1 MFEIDEADRRALYEM
16 ARNALDRWE
25 IQAEDLKLVRRGEN
39 VVFKVNTGKEDV
51 ALRIHRPGYHTL
63 DELNAEHTW
72 TAALQQ
78 SGLDVPTAI
87 QGPHGDFYIE
97 IEDLLSHRQCYSGI
111 VEWIDGEILGDI
123 LSRESGKF
131 SLIEGMRRLGNIAAR
146 IHNQAA
152 NWQIPASFTRQS
164 LDAEGLMGED
174 PFWGPFW
181 ELPELSSQ
189 QQAQFSQLRQIL
201 YERLNDYG
209 KDPQHYSMIHADLN
223 ASNIMVQG
231 DHLFVFDFDDAG
243 FGWHMYEL
251 AVALYSV
258 LDHADYAAAQTSLFE
273 GYRELRDLPKSDLA
287 YLPVFLLVRSLA
299 SLGWVHH
306 RPELGR
312 DYIKPL
318 IELSIQQARDLDL
331 WEGS

>member
-1 MFEIDEADRRALYEM
+1 MFEVNEADKRALYEM
-16 ARNALDRWE
+16 ARNALECWE
-25 IQAEDLKLVRRGEN
+25 IQAEDIKLIRRGEN
-39 VVFKVNTGKEDV
+39 VVFKVNTGKDNI

-87 QGPHGDFYIE
+87 QSSQGDFYIE
-97 IEDLLSHRQCYSGI
+97 IENTLSNNRCYSGI
-111 VEWIDGEILGDI
+111 VEWIEGQILGDI
-123 LSRESGKF
+123 LSGKSGKF
-131 SLIEGMRRLGNIAAR
+131 SLIEGMRRLGNIAAS
-146 IHNQAA
+146 IHNQAT

-164 LDAEGLMGED
+164 LDAEGLMGEQ

-181 ELPELSSQ
+181 ELPELSSHQ
-189 QQAQFSQLRQIL
+189 QKQFSQLRQIL

-209 KDPQHYSMIHADLN
+209 KDPQRYSMIHADLH
-223 ASNIMVQG
+223 AGNIMVQG

-251 AVALYSV
+251 AVALDSV
-258 LDHADYAAAQTSLFE
+258 LDHADYAAAQISLFE
-273 GYRELRDLPKSDLA
+273 GYRELRDLPESDLA
-287 YLPVFLLVRSLA
+287 YIPVFLLVRSLA

-312 DYIKPL
+312 DYVNSL
-318 IELSIQQARDLDL
+318 IERSIQQARELDL
-331 WEGS
+331 WEGR

>member
-51 ALRIHRPGYHTL
+51 ALRIHRPGYHSL
-63 DELNAEHTW
+63 DELNSEHTW
-72 TAALQQ
+72 TTALQQ

-97 IEDLLSHRQCYSGI
+97 IEHLLSHRQCYSGI
-111 VEWIDGEILGDI
+111 VEWIDGEFLGDI

-131 SLIEGMRRLGNIAAR
+131 SLIEGMRRLGSIAAS

-152 NWQIPASFTRQS
+152 NWQIPASFTRQN

-189 QQAQFSQLRQIL
+189 QQQQFSRLRQIL
-201 YERLNDYG
+201 YERLNNYG

-258 LDHADYAAAQTSLFE
+258 LDHADYAAAQTSLFS
-273 GYRELRDLPKSDLA
+273 GYRELRDLPESDLA

-312 DYIKPL
+312 DYINPL
-318 IELSIQQARDLDL
+318 IQLSIQQARDLDL

>member
-1 MFEIDEADRRALYEM
+1 MYEIDESDKRALYQM
-16 ARNALDRWE
+16 ARDALERWE
-25 IQAEDLKLVRRGEN
+25 IQAEDIKLIRRGEN
-39 VVFKVNTGKEDV
+39 VVFKVNTGKDDI

-63 DELNAEHTW
+63 DELIAEHTW
-72 TAALQQ
+72 TAALRQ
-78 SGLDVPTAI
+78 SGLDVPTPI
-87 QGPHGDFYIE
+87 QSPHGDFYIE
-97 IEDLLSHRQCYSGI
+97 IEDPLSQRRCYSGI

-123 LSRESGKF
+123 LSRKSGKF
-131 SLIEGMRRLGNIAAR
+131 SLIEGMRRLGNIAAS

-152 NWQIPASFTRQS
+152 NWKIPASFTRQS
-164 LDAEGLMGED
+164 LDAEGLMGEE

-181 ELPELSSQ
+181 ELPELSPQ
-189 QQAQFSQLRQIL
+189 QRQQFVKLRQKL
-201 YERLNDYG
+201 YERLSDYG

-223 ASNIMVQG
+223 ATNIMVQD

-251 AVALYSV
+251 AVALYS
-258 LDHADYAAAQTSLFE
+258 LLEHADYAAAQTSLFE
-273 GYRELRDLPKSDLA
+273 GYRELRDLPESDLA
-287 YLPVFLLVRSLA
+287 YLPVFVLVRSLA

-312 DYIKPL
+312 SHINPL
-318 IELSIQQARDLDL
+318 IQHSIQQAIELGL

>member
-1 MFEIDEADRRALYEM
+1 MFEIDESDKRALYQM
-16 ARNALDRWE
+16 ARDALERWE
-25 IQAEDLKLVRRGEN
+25 IQAEDIKLIRRGEN
-39 VVFKVNTGKEDV
+39 VVFKVNTGKDDI

-63 DELNAEHTW
+63 DELIAEHTW
-72 TAALQQ
+72 TTALQQ
-78 SGLDVPTAI
+78 SGLDVPTAL
-87 QGPHGDFYIE
+87 QSSQGDFYLE
-97 IEDLLSHRQCYSGI
+97 IQDTLSQCQCYSGI

-131 SLIEGMRRLGNIAAR
+131 SLIEGMRRLGNIAAS

-152 NWQIPASFTRQS
+152 HWKIPASFTRQS
-164 LDAEGLMGED
+164 LDAEGLMGEE

-181 ELPELSSQ
+181 ELPELSPQ
-189 QQAQFSQLRQIL
+189 QQQQFVKLRQKL

-223 ASNIMVQG
+223 ATNIMVQG

-251 AVALYSV
+251 AVALYS
-258 LDHADYAAAQTSLFE
+258 LLEHADYAAAQTSLFE
-273 GYRELRDLPKSDLA
+273 GYRELRDLPESDLA
-287 YLPVFLLVRSLA
+287 YLPVFMLVRSLA

-312 DYIKPL
+312 SDINPL
-318 IELSIQQARDLDL
+318 IQHSIQQAKELGL